1 MLSRFL
7 PTTRAA
13 VSQFAREH
21 MLAQFLPAQGRWVN
35 MGLLPIPRYWTRMI
49 TASD

>member
-13 VSQFAREH
+13 VSQFAREQ
-21 MLAQFLPAQGRWVN
+21 MLAQVVPAQGQ
-35 MGLLPIPRYWTRMI
+35 GL
-49 TASD
+49 